1 MSLLWDL
8 QPEAGLDLVDDWS
21 GDGGPEGGPSFALEL
36 DDEVMEQLIQN
47 AMGGEEIELELGDSP
62 VGTTSSYY
70 RSIVGTPF
78 PRSCPVGQCML
89 G

>member
-36 DDEVMEQLIQN
+36 DDEVMEQLIKN
-47 AMGGEEIELELGDSP
+47 ALGGEAIELELGESP
-62 VGTTSSYY
+62 VGSMSSYC
-70 RSIVGTPF
+70 RSIAGTPF
-78 PRSCPVGQCML
+78 PRSCLVG
-89 G
+89 